1 MVALTELLAASIA
14 ASLARAGGVVG
25 PSAPSRLWP
34 RGVPRALDLEA
45 LRDAIR
51 ELPLGRRPIDR
62 PSAIDAILVLIP
74 NRAAPT
80 TLAALTLEVANL
92 LIHIGR
98 RLEATEDAD
107 ARFGIAFAVWP
118 CIVEGHFVLAT
129 LLAAAVD
136 DDRLVATVDP
146 MARAVEDLIA
156 LAARCGGTAE
166 A

>member
-25 PSAPSRLWP
+25 PSAQARLWP
-34 RGVPRALDLEA
+34 RGVPPTLDLEG
-45 LRDAIR
+45 LRDALR
-51 ELPLGRRPIDR
+51 ELPRVRRPIDR
-62 PSAIDAILVLIP
+62 PPAIDAVLVLLP
-74 NRAAPT
+74 NRAPPR

-107 ARFGIAFAVWP
+107 ARFGIAFAVCP
-118 CIVEGHFVLAT
+118 CVVEAHFVLAT
-129 LLAAAVD
+129 LLTAAVD
-136 DDRLVATVDP
+136 DERLAATVDP